1 VGRADDMKYE
11 VSFSGY
17 FCYDV
22 IVDAKDEEDA
32 KLKVSRM
39 RFDKLMEMVGEDFS
53 MPAYTYIE
61 NFLAV
66 SEVEDNDK

>member
-1 VGRADDMKYE
+1 MKYE

-17 FCYDV
+17 FCDDV
-22 IVDAKDEEDA
+22 VVEAKDEEDA